1 MKLNRPAKLTTRP
14 AIMLDNT
21 RRKNLVS
28 GTFNPKE
35 RAESSPNE
43 SILSGLARMKDTSTA
58 AIIPIAGSAILLNVS
73 PDKVPIRK
81 EVILM
86 VISVFINLIVLIP
99 ALRKED
105 TVIPASIMVVRELSA
120 IYASAYMASVVK
132 SAPTNEAIDVAYPE

>member
-1 MKLNRPAKLTTRP
+1 
-14 AIMLDNT
+14 
-21 RRKNLVS
+21 
-28 GTFNPKE
+28 
-35 RAESSPNE
+35 
-43 SILSGLARMKDTSTA
+43 MKDTSTA

-81 EVILM
+81 EVTLR

-132 SAPTNEAIDVAYPE
+132 SAPTNELPAGIIMAFIGGPFFMYLLLKKKGGRRINA

>member
-1 MKLNRPAKLTTRP
+1 
-14 AIMLDNT
+14 
-21 RRKNLVS
+21 
-28 GTFNPKE
+28 
-35 RAESSPNE
+35 
-43 SILSGLARMKDTSTA
+43 MKDTSTA
-58 AIIPIAGSAILLNVS
+58 AIIPIVGSAILLNVS

-81 EVILM
+81 EVILR